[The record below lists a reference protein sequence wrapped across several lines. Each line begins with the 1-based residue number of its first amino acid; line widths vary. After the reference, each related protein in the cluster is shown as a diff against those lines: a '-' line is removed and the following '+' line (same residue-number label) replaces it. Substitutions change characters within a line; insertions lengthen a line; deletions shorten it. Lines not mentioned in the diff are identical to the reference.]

1 MVMVSLLL
9 CKKDL
14 ILYNTGAFAFNYLAE
29 FIYMTQ
35 IKNAVQNKKPID
47 LLEDPVAGTI
57 KRMTIPM
64 IYGMVLLMTFN
75 LIDTFF
81 VSMLGTQPLAAISF
95 TFPVTF
101 TVISLTIGLGIGTS
115 AVIAKFLGK
124 KDHEN
129 AKDAATASLYLA
141 AIIVAALSLVGYYY
155 TDELFTLL
163 GAQASLLPLIH
174 EYIDIWYFGSVCL
187 IGPMIGNAILRASG
201 DTKTP
206 SVIMGSAG
214 LINAILDPLFIFGL
228 GPIPAMGIQGA
239 AIATLVSWIFGLVM
253 VLYILTHQLNLIHT
267 RLPELTKL
275 IPACRNILRIG
286 LPAAGANM
294 LTPVAAAIMTAIV
307 ATYGES
313 AVAAFGVG
321 SRIESIA
328 CLVVLAM
335 SMTLP
340 PFISQNF
347 GAGNMARVEEAY
359 KASVKFVLV
368 WQVFIFALLVLC
380 APLIASTFA
389 KEESVADIIKL
400 FVWILP
406 LGYGLQ
412 GIIILTNSSFNA
424 LHKPMVALALSVIRL
439 FVCYVP
445 LAYLGSYFFGL
456 TGLFVGALLGN
467 VVMAFI
473 SYRLFSQ
480 QFTDNCM
487 SAKAHAS

>member
-1 MVMVSLLL
+1 
-9 CKKDL
+9 
-14 ILYNTGAFAFNYLAE
+14 
-29 FIYMTQ
+29 MT
-35 IKNAVQNKKPID
+35 KESNSAPSKRRAN
-47 LLEDPVAGTI
+47 LLEDPVADTL

-75 LIDTFF
+75 LVDTFF
-81 VSMLGTQPLAAISF
+81 VGLLGTQPLAAISF

-101 TVISLTIGLGIGTS
+101 TVLSLTIGLGIGTS
-115 AVIAKFLGK
+115 AVIAKLLGK
-124 KDHEN
+124 KDQCT
-129 AKDAATASLYLA
+129 AKDAATASMYLA
-141 AIIVAALSLVGYYY
+141 AIIVASLSFVGYLF

-174 EYIDIWYFGSVCL
+174 DYIDIWYIGSVCL

-206 SVIMGSAG
+206 SLIMGSAG
-214 LINAILDPLFIFGL
+214 LINAVLDPIFIFGL
-228 GPIPAMGIQGA
+228 GPIPAMGIKGA
-239 AIATLVSWIFGLVM
+239 AIATLISWIFGLAF
-253 VLYILTHQLNLIHT
+253 VLNILTRKLDLIHT
-267 RLPELTKL
+267 HIIPLKKL
-275 IPACRNILRIG
+275 LPACKSILTIG

-294 LTPVAAAIMTAIV
+294 LTPIAAAIMTAIV

-347 GAGNMARVEEAY
+347 GAGHMHRVEEAY
-359 KASVKFVLV
+359 KVSAKFVIG
-368 WQVFIFALLVLC
+368 WQFIIYAILAVL
-380 APLIASTFA
+380 APWIAGAFA
-389 KEESVADIIKL
+389 KEQAVEDIIKL
-400 FVWILP
+400 FIWILP

-424 LHKPMVALALSVIRL
+424 LHKPMIALGLSVIRL

-445 LAYLGSYFFGL
+445 LAYAGSYFYGL
-456 TGLFVGALLGN
+456 QGFFIGALMGN
-467 VVMAFI
+467 VLMAII
-473 SYRLFSQ
+473 SYRLFSK
-480 QFTDNCM
+480 QFSETSPM
-487 SAKAHAS
+487 SEVEST